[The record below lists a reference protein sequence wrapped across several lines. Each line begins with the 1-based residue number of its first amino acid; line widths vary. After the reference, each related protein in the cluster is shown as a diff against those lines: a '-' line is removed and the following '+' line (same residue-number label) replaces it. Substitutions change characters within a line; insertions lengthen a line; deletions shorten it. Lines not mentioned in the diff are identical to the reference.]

1 MTGGRLTTAWCTIA
15 AAAAALFVLGVY
27 WPGRL
32 PGADVAVEV
41 LLVVAGALFAQ
52 VLLVER
58 DRPLA
63 NVIGTG
69 LRLLVSPLLVLVATG
84 LAVQRWMDV
93 RDWAP
98 LLHDVRDAALALTNV
113 RTVAADSP
121 VATFWLVSLL
131 VQSAVVVLV
140 LRLVADRLASG
151 LSLIVLVLS
160 AASFVWW
167 AFDPALHLGARF
179 WPVGLGV
186 LVALALSRAGD
197 AALGRPMALIAWGT
211 GLGVGAVAV
220 LVSGDLLLTVVG
232 AMAGVLLAASGPAHG
247 SPATWLGPRL
257 SGWLAAIAWAGLCWA
272 GPALRF
278 APEIAGREIGL
289 RDRAELL
296 LLVGLAAVVTVALV
310 AGLRALVDHG
320 GLWVTVAA
328 AAVLAAFLVT
338 VPGTDRVEAIESDVS
353 RVEALMTADEPDCF
367 GAMTM
372 AALTDGESCANPDL
386 DGVIR
391 PDVSRAGRDFVA
403 YLECWSDPGDAN
415 LNICD
420 LAPGAKPAE
429 DAPKILVLGDSHAR
443 VLFGAFRRLAEQGVV
458 SVDAAAKA
466 SCGWSTLPVVDRKD
480 TQRGPL
486 CDEWRGKLAD
496 WLDEHAT
503 DYDVVVTTSYNGR
516 MKGPKG
522 RQVASHVEA
531 WEPVTRAG
539 VPIVALRDNP
549 RMPDDTVDCLAA
561 LGSTDWSQ
569 CDVPLDDVV
578 PEFDPFGPAAE
589 QVDGA
594 HFVDTEPLFCH
605 DDVCPAVIGGVNVYR
620 DYNHVSASYAA
631 TLAPVL
637 YREIARTGV
646 FEPPRSPAQ
655 PAAAMSH

>member
-1 MTGGRLTTAWCTIA
+1 MTGGRLTTAWCAIA

-58 DRPLA
+58 DRPLSKVLGA
-63 NVIGTG
+63 G
-69 LRLLVSPLLVLVATG
+69 LRLLVPPLLVLVATG

-93 RDWAP
+93 RDWTP
-98 LLHDVRDAALALTNV
+98 VLHDVRDAALALTNV

-160 AASFVWW
+160 AASFIWW

-179 WPVGLGV
+179 WPVGLGL
-186 LVALALSRAGD
+186 LVALALSRAGEE
-197 AALGRPMALIAWGT
+197 ALRRPMALIAWGT
-211 GLGVGAVAV
+211 ALAVGAVAV
-220 LVSGDLLLTVVG
+220 LVSGDLLLAVIG
-232 AMAGVLLAASGPAHG
+232 AIAGVLLAAAGPAHG
-247 SPATWLGPRL
+247 SPAMWLGPRL

-272 GPALRF
+272 GPALRI

-289 RDRAELL
+289 RERAELL
-296 LLVGLAAVVTVALV
+296 LLVGLAAIVTVALV

-320 GLWVTVAA
+320 GVWVTVAA

-338 VPGTDRVEAIESDVS
+338 VPGMERLEAIETDVA
-353 RVEALMTADEPDCF
+353 RVEALLTADQPDCL

-372 AALTDGESCANPDL
+372 AALTDGEACENPEL
-386 DGVIR
+386 EGVIR
-391 PDVSRAGRDFVA
+391 PGMDRARTDF
-403 YLECWSDPGDAN
+403 EPFIDCWSDPRDAD
-415 LNICD
+415 LDVCD
-420 LAPGAKPAE
+420 LAPGVETDE
-429 DAPKILVLGDSHAR
+429 DAPRILVLGDSHAR
-443 VLFGAFRRLAEQGVV
+443 VLLGAFRRLAEEGVV

-466 SCGWSTLPVVDRKD
+466 SCGWSSLPVVDRKD

-486 CDEWRGKLAD
+486 CDAWRARLTD
-496 WLDEHAT
+496 WLEDNVA

-516 MKGPKG
+516 MKGPKAL
-522 RQVASHVEA
+522 QVASHVKV
-531 WEPVTRAG
+531 WEPVTAAG
-539 VPIVALRDNP
+539 VPVVALRDNP
-549 RMPDDTVDCLAA
+549 RLHDDTLDCLTE
-561 LGSTDWSQ
+561 LDSTDWPR
-569 CDVPLDDVV
+569 CDVPIDDLV

-594 HFVDTEPLFCH
+594 HFVDTEPLFCR
-605 DDVCPAVIGGVNVYR
+605 DGVCPAVIGGVNVYR

-631 TLAPVL
+631 SLAPVL